1 MPLLDLVAIKDRDFC
16 AISLYMSCILANGMS
31 VVLAVVVS
39 SCPHVSIFLTITLVL
54 TELIVVWHRW
64 KSSGAYRSNSIRHWR
79 VHCCVMRSC
88 PTSVILSSLLLTI
101 SLVLTELIFISYFS
115 ILIIPCPR
123 NIPSSRVDCCIIS
136 SRPTYLYKPLSF
148 GSRDN
153 VVTYHIPIV
162 LHCEPRCALR
172 LLWQFLLLLLLTSNY
187 VQVAA
192 PSLTLVLH

>member
-1 MPLLDLVAIKDRDFC
+1 M
-16 AISLYMSCILANGMS
+16 
-31 VVLAVVVS
+31 
-39 SCPHVSIFLTITLVL
+39 
-54 TELIVVWHRW
+54 
-64 KSSGAYRSNSIRHWR
+64 
-79 VHCCVMRSC
+79 
-88 PTSVILSSLLLTI
+88 SVILSSLLLTI
-101 SLVLTELIFISYFS
+101 SLVLTELIVISYFS

-136 SRPTYLYKPLSF
+136 SCQTYPYKPLSF

-172 LLWQFLLLLLLTSNY
+172 LLRQFLLLLLLTSNY

-192 PSLTLVLH
+192 PVPYASTPLTLMRHYTHCQDLPLLVDVHHYNR